1 MHKVRWP
8 TCVTFRDVSKLY
20 VDNITSKHDI
30 STIIFDGY
38 SNAPSTKDHEP
49 ARKSINKSG
58 CVDVQCNVSTKVNI
72 KQGVF
77 LSISSNKSRFM
88 YMLSSYLIKSGKKL
102 INSDED
108 AETEIARC
116 AVHVEETGRRANVVA
131 DDTDVALL
139 LLYHWKSSMANI
151 IFTSDLR
158 TQSNF

>member
-1 MHKVRWP
+1 MAYVRH
-8 TCVTFRDVSKLY
+8 FRDVSKLY
-20 VDNITSKHDI
+20 VDNITSKHVI

-38 SNAPSTKDHEP
+38 SNAPSTKDHEH
-49 ARKSINKSG
+49 ARKSINKRG

-108 AETEIARC
+108 AETEIAR
-116 AVHVEETGRRANVVA
+116 
-131 DDTDVALL
+131 
-139 LLYHWKSSMANI
+139 
-151 IFTSDLR
+151 
-158 TQSNF
+158 